1 MELDHIILEK
11 ICLHK
16 YNKDAD
22 QPVLINLRDWQV
34 FNTEATLKSQNNWH
48 AVCYFSV
55 GKGTRWFGQ
64 DSIVVYADEYMRELT
79 TTQREEKL
87 NKLGIK

>member
-1 MELDHIILEK
+1 MELKHTLLEK

-22 QPVLINLRDWQV
+22 QPALINLRDWQV
-34 FNTEATLKSQNNWH
+34 FNSEANWH
-48 AVCYFSV
+48 AVCYFTV
-55 GKGTRWFGQ
+55 GIGTRWFGQ
-64 DSIVVYADEYMRELT
+64 ETLVVYQDEYMRELT

-87 NKLGIK
+87 NQLGIK

>member
-16 YNKDAD
+16 YNKDVD

-34 FNTEATLKSQNNWH
+34 FNSEANWY
-48 AVCYFSV
+48 AVCFFTV
-55 GKGTRWFGQ
+55 GIGRT
-64 DSIVVYADEYMRELT
+64 IVCQVVFTDEYMREL
-79 TTQREEKL
+79 REYKL
-87 NKLGIK
+87 KQLGIDKQI

>member
-1 MELDHIILEK
+1 MELEHTLLEK

-34 FNTEATLKSQNNWH
+34 FNSEANWH
-48 AVCYFSV
+48 AVCYFTV
-55 GKGTRWFGQ
+55 GIGRTIVCQ
-64 DSIVVYADEYMRELT
+64 DTLVVFADEYMRELT
-79 TTQREEKL
+79 TTRREEKL
-87 NKLGIK
+87 NQLGIK

>member
-1 MELDHIILEK
+1 MELEHTLLEK

-34 FNTEATLKSQNNWH
+34 FNSEDNWH
-48 AVCYFSV
+48 AVCYFTV
-55 GKGTRWFGQ
+55 GIGTRWFGQ
-64 DSIVVYADEYMRELT
+64 ETLVVYQDEYMRELT
-79 TTQREEKL
+79 TIRREEKL
-87 NKLGIK
+87 NQLGIK